1 MELTKVIITIPKDK
15 YQYIQELEYGNTDYA
30 TTRMLYHAIKKGTPL
45 DSVKAEINKAYDD
58 VTMYSCDEQV
68 SRFASIV
75 CGILNHIGKAESD
88 LKDWTTEEILEQIRK
103 ENNDNPEDIGCDH
116 NN

>member
-1 MELTKVIITIPKDK
+1 MEIAKVIITIPKDK

-30 TTRMLYHAIKKGTPL
+30 TTRMLYHSVKNGILL
-45 DSVKAEINKAYDD
+45 DDVKAEIDKAYDD

-75 CGILNHIGKAESD
+75 CGILNRIGKAEREG
-88 LKDWTTEEILEQIRK
+88 K
-103 ENNDNPEDIGCDH
+103 
-116 NN
+116 